1 MSFIFDDFQLFLR
14 IYNKLHYFIIIYKQ
28 LENEL
33 NIVNDYKNGSNLSVL
48 QNNYG
53 GSRKTIRKILFNEG
67 LIDSIEPTR
76 KCYFIGKEHE
86 NIGEKL
92 LLRYESEKDLRILNK
107 EFNIPI
113 MSLFNFLRKKNV
125 FDGKYGRQLK
135 IDETRK
141 YPVDE
146 HFFDNIDSEEKA
158 YFLGIL
164 YADGTNSLKDT
175 EVSLRLNEDDFEILE
190 KLNNLIQPT
199 KPIGFIPKKS
209 NNHKN
214 QRRLTINS
222 KNISYKLNE
231 SGMMPNKTFELE
243 YPTWL
248 IKDLHRHFIR
258 GYFDGDGCVTFNK
271 INKQLDCS
279 FTGTENVMLGIQNV
293 LISKCGFSK
302 TKLSTRHPERNN
314 NVRSLHYFGN
324 GNAKK
329 YYNFIYNDANIFM
342 ERKKNKF
349 NKYINLN

>member
-1 MSFIFDDFQLFLR
+1 M
-14 IYNKLHYFIIIYKQ
+14 
-28 LENEL
+28 ENEL
-33 NIVNDYKNGSNLSVL
+33 NIITDHKNGDNISILEKK
-48 QNNYG
+48 YG
-53 GSRKTIRKILFNEG
+53 GRRKTIRKVLFNEG

-76 KCYFIGKEHE
+76 RCYFIGKERE

-92 LLRYESEKDLRILNK
+92 LFRYKSEKDLRILNK

-164 YADGTNSLKDT
+164 FSDGTNSLKDT
-175 EVSLRLNEDDFEILE
+175 EISLRLNEDDFEILE

-209 NNHKN
+209 SNHKN

-222 KNISYKLNE
+222 KKISYRLNE
-231 SGMMPNKTFELE
+231 LGMMPNKTFKLE
-243 YPTWL
+243 YP
-248 IKDLHRHFIR
+248 ICFNNNLHCHFIR
-258 GYFDGDGCVTFNK
+258 GYFDGDGYVGYNVTNGESQ
-271 INKQLDCS
+271 IS
-279 FTGTENVMLGIQNV
+279 FTGTESIILSIQDILIKGCGLG
-293 LISKCGFSK
+293 LILC
-302 TKLSTRHPERNN
+302 L
-314 NVRSLHYFGN
+314 
-324 GNAKK
+324 
-329 YYNFIYNDANIFM
+329 
-342 ERKKNKF
+342 
-349 NKYINLN
+349 

>member
-33 NIVNDYKNGSNLSVL
+33 NIVNDYKNGSNLSLL

-67 LIDSIEPTR
+67 LIDSIEPIR
-76 KCYFIGKEHE
+76 GCYFTGKEHE
-86 NIGEKL
+86 NISERL

-107 EFNIPI
+107 EFNIPT
-113 MSLFNFLRKKNV
+113 MSIFNFLRKKNV

-164 YADGTNSLKDT
+164 FADGTNSLKDT
-175 EVSLRLNEDDFEILE
+175 EISLRLNEDDFEILE

-199 KPIGFIPKKS
+199 KPIGQRKGKRENRKLQYCLLINCKK
-209 NNHKN
+209 
-214 QRRLTINS
+214 
-222 KNISYKLNE
+222 ISYKLNE
-231 SGMMPNKTFELE
+231 LGMMPNKTFKLE

-248 IKDLHRHFIR
+248 NNDLHCHFIR

-279 FTGTENVMLGIQNV
+279 FTGTENMMLGIQNI
-293 LISKCGFSK
+293 LINMCDFSK
-302 TKLSTRHPERNN
+302 TKLTTRYPERKNN
-314 NVRSLHYFGN
+314 TRSLHYFGN

-329 YYNFIYNDANIFM
+329 YYDFIYNNANIFM
-342 ERKKNKF
+342 KRKKDKF
-349 NKYINLN
+349 NEHINLN